1 MDIRM
6 KIMHEKIDFP
16 GQSTLKFKLGDIPF
30 FNYPWHYHSEY
41 EIIHLLESTGTRF
54 VADHIEPFGP
64 GDTVMV
70 AGNLP
75 HLWRNDDT
83 YYTEG
88 SPLRA
93 NRIIVQF
100 PYDFLKP
107 HIDNYPEF
115 LSIRNLLIRSE
126 KGIRFLE
133 PHNDEIGKMLLELP
147 RLSGFR
153 QIMGF
158 MEILNHMSL
167 ITNYKL
173 LASDAYQ
180 PGRHEIFDNRL
191 EKVMRFL
198 TYHYQNHISLDEVA
212 ELAGMHPTSF
222 CRYFKDKTGKQL
234 SVYLNELRIGFSC
247 KLLIKGTMQVS
258 QICYETGFNNL
269 SNFNRTFKSITGLT
283 PTQYQDQF
291 LKGELVV

>member
-1 MDIRM
+1 
-6 KIMHEKIDFP
+6 
-16 GQSTLKFKLGDIPF
+16 
-30 FNYPWHYHSEY
+30 
-41 EIIHLLESTGTRF
+41 
-54 VADHIEPFGP
+54 
-64 GDTVMV
+64 MV

-75 HLWRNDDT
+75 HFWRNDEC

-93 NRIIVQF
+93 SRIVVQF
-100 PYDFLKP
+100 PLDFLKP
-107 HIDNYPEF
+107 HIETYPEF
-115 LSIRNLLIRSE
+115 LPIRNLLLRSE
-126 KGIRFLE
+126 KGIRFLP
-133 PHNDEIGKMLLELP
+133 PHNVEIGEMLLDLP
-147 RLSGFR
+147 HLSGFR

-158 MEILNHMSL
+158 LELLNHMSQ

-198 TYHYQNHISLDEVA
+198 TYNYQNQISLDEVA
-212 ELAGMHPTSF
+212 EIAGLHPTSF

-247 KLLIKGTMQVS
+247 KLLIKGSMQVS

-291 LKGELVV
+291 LKGELAV

>member
-1 MDIRM
+1 M

-16 GQSTLKFKLGDIPF
+16 GQSTLKLKLGDIPF
-30 FNYPWHYHSEY
+30 FTYPWHYHSEY
-41 EIIHLLESTGTRF
+41 EIIYLLESTGTRF
-54 VADHIEPFGP
+54 VADHTEPFGP
-64 GDTVMV
+64 GDLVMV

-75 HLWRNDDT
+75 HFWRNDDS

-93 NRIIVQF
+93 SRIVVQF
-100 PYDFLKP
+100 PHDFLKP
-107 HIDNYPEF
+107 HFETYPEF
-115 LSIRNLLIRSE
+115 LSIRSLLLRSE
-126 KGIRFLE
+126 KGISFLP
-133 PHNDEIGKMLLELP
+133 PHNDEIGEMLLELP

-153 QIMGF
+153 QIMRF
-158 MEILNHMSL
+158 IEILNHMSQ

-180 PGRHEIFDNRL
+180 PGRHDLFDNRL

-198 TYHYQNHISLDEVA
+198 TYNYQNHISLNEVA
-212 ELAGMHPTSF
+212 EIAGMHPSSF
-222 CRYFKDKTGKQL
+222 CRYFKDKTGKNL

-247 KLLIKGTMQVS
+247 KLLINGTMQVS

-283 PTQYQDQF
+283 PTQYQNQF
-291 LKGELVV
+291 FKGELVV